1 MSDDTHHITID
12 ISNPQTNP
20 HIKVDEEVDKYTD
33 NHFIHKLNQELEK
46 IRMSENLRMKRKS
59 ISLESN
65 GNGHSPI
72 FISNYNS
79 EEEDAY
85 NEENYLE
92 FEEDVFNEESDENLF
107 RRIHSFGGSSTSDK
121 KPLKKLSFRDVKKSI
136 HKYYDIEDK
145 YYNELDIL
153 TTYLKGQKNLY
164 MKSKTV
170 TQTKLNLIM
179 IPSLIGTSIITI
191 TAPIIQNYVW
201 SGAFI
206 SGLNAVVAFLIS
218 IIHYFKLESCVNTYS
233 HLTSQYD
240 KLENSIEFTN
250 NKMSLIENVHERND
264 LVLTKMKEIEKKINE
279 IKETIHNIHIPQE
292 IKRIFP
298 IICNVNIFSFIK
310 RIEVYNKNLIVKLTD
325 IKNEILYIKW
335 NCEQKM
341 EMEPKEKKR
350 LEFLYEIK
358 DKIKD
363 EILHYRNAY
372 SCIDELFIKEINR
385 ADNTSVWSVWFSLKR
400 NIGESENP
408 VLKEYLST
416 IFSSH

>member
-1 MSDDTHHITID
+1 MSDDHITIN
-12 ISNPQTNP
+12 ISQPTSDTK
-20 HIKVDEEVDKYTD
+20 IKVDEELSKYTD
-33 NHFIHKLNQELEK
+33 NHFIHKLNEELEK
-46 IRMSENLRMKRKS
+46 IRLSENLRIKRKS
-59 ISLESN
+59 LSLESN
-65 GNGHSPI
+65 GNSPI
-72 FISNYNS
+72 FMSSNNS
-79 EEEDAY
+79 DEDDY
-85 NEENYLE
+85 DD
-92 FEEDVFNEESDENLF
+92 FEQGFNEEYDENIF
-107 RRIHSFGGSSTSDK
+107 NRNQSFESGFDK

-164 MKSKTV
+164 MKSKSV
-170 TQTKLNLIM
+170 TQTKLNLLM

-206 SGLNAVVAFLIS
+206 SGLNAIVAFLIS
-218 IIHYFKLESCVNTYS
+218 IIHYFKLESSVNTYS
-233 HLTSQYD
+233 HLTTQYD

-250 NKMSLIENVHERND
+250 NKLSLIDNITERND
-264 LVLTKMKEIEKKINE
+264 LVLTRMKEIEKKINE

-335 NCEQKM
+335 KCEQKTDIDI
-341 EMEPKEKKR
+341 KERKR

-358 DKIKD
+358 EKIKD

-385 ADNTSVWSVWFSLKR
+385 ADNTSVWSMWFSFKR